1 MGVLGTPSNVYVNDL
16 SNVSEAQCQKC
27 EENEVMEYLS
37 VILEYVGSPWFGK
50 IWIVR
55 EG

>member
-1 MGVLGTPSNVYVNDL
+1 MGVLGTPSNVSVKHF

-27 EENEVMEYLS
+27 DENEVIGYLS